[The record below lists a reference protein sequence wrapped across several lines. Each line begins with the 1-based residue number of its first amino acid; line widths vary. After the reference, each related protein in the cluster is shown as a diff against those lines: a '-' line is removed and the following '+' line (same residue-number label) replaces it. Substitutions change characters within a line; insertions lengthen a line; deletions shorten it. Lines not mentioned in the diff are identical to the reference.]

1 MLVRDD
7 DIVWRTEEGW
17 WNVCSIFFSSSVL
30 TFFSLLLLSFPIF
43 FTSSPPSLS
52 RRIAPFPLSRPLLT
66 IATSLPPSLSSP
78 HPALLSSPHRISIT
92 NPPPSSS
99 TTPQSNYARK
109 EGEVEAK
116 ATLEPETTATGPGGG
131 VKRKTLAG
139 MLSEALCSRQ
149 EGSLTHRIHCL
160 FPSEG
165 LALSSIVPFL
175 SLSLS

>member
-52 RRIAPFPLSRPLLT
+52 LRIAPFPLSRPLLT

-92 NPPPSSS
+92 NPPPLFQYN
-99 TTPQSNYARK
+99 TPVQLRPQGGGGGSQSYTRARNDGDGTGRRS
-109 EGEVEAK
+109 EEEDVGGDVERGAVF
-116 ATLEPETTATGPGGG
+116 APGG
-131 VKRKTLAG
+131 
-139 MLSEALCSRQ
+139 
-149 EGSLTHRIHCL
+149 
-160 FPSEG
+160 FPH
-165 LALSSIVPFL
+165 SSNSL
-175 SLSLS
+175 SLSL